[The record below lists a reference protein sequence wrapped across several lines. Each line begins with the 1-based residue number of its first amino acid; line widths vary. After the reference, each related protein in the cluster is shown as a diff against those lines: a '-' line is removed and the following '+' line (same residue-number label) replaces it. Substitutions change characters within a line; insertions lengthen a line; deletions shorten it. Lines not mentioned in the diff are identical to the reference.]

1 MNDTFAKL
9 LNIYENI
16 RPRRGEIIQGTVLEV
31 NEDTVLIDIGAKRD
45 GIVPR
50 RELSNLDDTLFEN
63 ISIGDQ
69 LPVYVTNTSSYD
81 DELLVSIEKGLE
93 KKDWERAKV
102 CLNNE
107 KIMDLEIID
116 FNKGGL
122 VVKFGRLNGFVPNSM
137 ISDFPRG
144 LQKTEKRDAKS
155 KMIGENIKVKA
166 IEVKPRRKRLIFSG
180 KEVKNG
186 DSIKRLQELKVGEI
200 ITGTVS
206 NVVDFGAFVSL
217 DGVDGLIHNSRL
229 SWKDFEH
236 PSEILQRGD
245 KVEVMIKDIDIERER
260 ISLDRKCLI
269 PGPWIDFVQQY
280 NQGDILEGEV
290 TSIRDYGAFIKLTEG
305 ITGLMHVSEL
315 LPGVTND
322 PTQAF
327 NSGDEVLVKII
338 EIDKEQKRVSLSM
351 RRLPEDDI
359 ANWVLEKEVPTTND
373 EFKIEGVN
381 QPSFPSMT
389 S

>member
-9 LNIYENI
+9 LNIYDNI

-186 DSIKRLQELKVGEI
+186 DSVKRLQELKVGEI

-305 ITGLMHVSEL
+305 ITGLMYVSEL